1 MVTIHRLNSG
11 GDEVIRLRAGQNVVL
26 GRHPTECDATFFM
39 KIDSKR
45 VSRVHTRI
53 CFLPDGRQATVED
66 CSSNG
71 TFLNGM
77 RIDAKKPPVL
87 LKSGDVISVWQR
99 RRLLDLL
106 LLCPAS

>member
-1 MVTIHRLNSG
+1 MHRASSPTPVEATFATACFGMVTIHRLNSG

-45 VSRVHTRI
+45 VSRVHARI
-53 CFLPDGRQATVED
+53 CYDGRQATVED

-77 RIDAKKPPVL
+77 RIDAKSP
-87 LKSGDVISVWQR
+87 
-99 RRLLDLL
+99 
-106 LLCPAS
+106 LCCSRAVM